1 MIPRQHAIRHLKEAG
16 NTCPGIRMVTVLL
29 IFCTV
34 LFLFPTQ
41 MNLTKDDLVT
51 TSDGSELERKGL
63 SMDNFRIG
71 LQNGARVIIK
81 SGLVVVLLN

>member
-1 MIPRQHAIRHLKEAG
+1 
-16 NTCPGIRMVTVLL
+16 MVTVLL

-63 SMDNFRIG
+63 SIDNFRMG
-71 LQNGARVIIK
+71 LQTAA
-81 SGLVVVLLN
+81 

>member
-1 MIPRQHAIRHLKEAG
+1 
-16 NTCPGIRMVTVLL
+16 
-29 IFCTV
+29 
-34 LFLFPTQ
+34 

-71 LQNGARVIIK
+71 LQNGARVIIE

>member
-1 MIPRQHAIRHLKEAG
+1 
-16 NTCPGIRMVTVLL
+16 
-29 IFCTV
+29 
-34 LFLFPTQ
+34 